1 MSAWWTAVLAA
12 LGVLAVI
19 ALGIGLAL
27 SHNNGDNGNAT
38 AQISVPQLI
47 GLTDT
52 QAKQALATAGLTG
65 FKASDPDTSTGCAK
79 GKVSA
84 QDPTAGNKVAADA
97 TGSYTLCTGPAE
109 VKVPTNLVNGTK
121 DNADSTLKGLGLVP
135 VYASADSTS
144 ARDLVLKVEHAGDS
158 VDPGTEITVTISRG
172 NQTVVPSVVGKSQ
185 EVAQALLQA
194 AGFNV
199 NVKTVDAPG
208 TPGTVVD
215 QNPAGKS
222 KQTTG
227 SNVTIEV
234 VQSDAPPSDNP
245 SPGDTTPPPGGGNGG
260 GGNGGG
266 GGPISNLFH

>member
-27 SHNNGDNGNAT
+27 SRNNDNNDNTA
-38 AQISVPQLI
+38 AQISVPQLV

-52 QAKQALATAGLTG
+52 QAKSALATAGLTG
-65 FKASDPDTSTGCAK
+65 FKASSDPDTSADCDK
-79 GKVSA
+79 GKVSK
-84 QDPTAGNKVAADA
+84 QDPAAGDKVAAAA
-97 TGSYTLCTGPAE
+97 TGSYTLCTGPAQ
-109 VKVPTNLVNGTK
+109 VKVPTNLVGGTK

-135 VYASADSTS
+135 SYTAVDSTS
-144 ARDLVLKVEHAGDS
+144 DKDLVLKVDHQGDS
-158 VDPGTEITVTISRG
+158 VDPGTKITVTISKG
-172 NQTVVPSVVGKSQ
+172 NQTVVPDVVGKSQ

-199 NVKTVDAPG
+199 SVKTVDSAG

-222 KQTTG
+222 KQDKG
-227 SNVTIEV
+227 STVTISV
-234 VQSDAPPSDNP
+234 VQSDTPPSDGP
-245 SPGDTTPPPGGGNGG
+245 SPGSTTPPAGN
-260 GGNGGG
+260 GG